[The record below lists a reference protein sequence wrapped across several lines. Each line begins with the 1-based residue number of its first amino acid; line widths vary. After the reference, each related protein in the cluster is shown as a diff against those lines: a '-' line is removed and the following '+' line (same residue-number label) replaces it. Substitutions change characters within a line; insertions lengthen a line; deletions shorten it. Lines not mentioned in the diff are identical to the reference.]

1 LEETVKTMKTAVLM
15 ALLTMSAAA
24 QDLPRCG
31 AGYEIQTMD
40 EDTFGYCTRK
50 PSLKEEADRA
60 EAFLKN
66 GIPRFMAACEA
77 AMHPNRCM
85 TQRDKEIAVEKVTS
99 YIDKIIGMGS
109 HATFWVLEG
118 EVQNPDYKRLDAA
131 LKKMDAA
138 AKECKNK

>member
-1 LEETVKTMKTAVLM
+1 MEDTMNMLKTAVLV

-60 EAFLKN
+60 EAFVKR
-66 GIPRFMAACEA
+66 GIPLFFRACEVA
-77 AMHPNRCM
+77 NHLNKCM
-85 TQRDKEIAVEKVTS
+85 DQGDKDLAILKVS
-99 YIDKIIGMGS
+99 MYIDKIISMGT

-118 EVQNPDYKRLDAA
+118 EMQNPDYKRLDAA
-131 LKKMDAA
+131 LKKMDEA
-138 AKECKNK
+138 AKECKSK

>member
-1 LEETVKTMKTAVLM
+1 MNMLKTAVLV
-15 ALLTMSAAA
+15 ALVTMSAAA
-24 QDLPRCG
+24 QDLARCG
-31 AGYEIQTMD
+31 SGYEIQTMD

-60 EAFLKN
+60 EAFLHS
-66 GIPRFMAACEA
+66 GVPRFMYACEVA
-77 AMHPNRCM
+77 IHPNKCA
-85 TQRDKEIAVEKVTS
+85 TQRDKDLAGQKVTS
-99 YIDKIIGMGS
+99 YIDKIIRMGT

-118 EVQNPDYKRLDAA
+118 KMQNPDYKRLDAA